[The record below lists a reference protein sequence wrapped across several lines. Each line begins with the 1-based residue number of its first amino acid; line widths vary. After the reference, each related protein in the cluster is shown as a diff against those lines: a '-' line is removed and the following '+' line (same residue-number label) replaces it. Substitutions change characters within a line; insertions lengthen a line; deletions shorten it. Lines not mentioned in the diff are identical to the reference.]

1 MKYTIC
7 YISKSSEKLD
17 DKGVEDIFAK
27 TVHNNNKSGIKGIL
41 VYGMGNFL
49 QVLEGEQSLIQP
61 LFEDIIKEDT
71 RHHDIFEVINGPS
84 ERAIFSSYNST
95 FNVIKTPQELENI
108 KSYLSLHRIYSTADK
123 YQRLLTPFLIEL

>member
-7 YISKSSEKLD
+7 YISKSAEKLD
-17 DKGVEDIFAK
+17 SKGVEDIFAK
-27 TVHNNNKSGIKGIL
+27 TVHNNNKSGINGIL

-71 RHHDIFEVINGPS
+71 RHHDIFEVINRPS
-84 ERAIFSSYNST
+84 EQAIFSSYNST

-108 KSYLSLHRIYSTADK
+108 KNYLSLHRIYSTADK
-123 YQRLLTPFLIEL
+123 YRRLLTPFLIEL